1 MRILGVDPSSS
12 CTGVAFVVNGV
23 LEETAIWQP
32 EKKDSPAEKL
42 MDYYH
47 WLTEIAEW
55 LKPDMALVE
64 LVAVHRNMNTV
75 RVLAR
80 YEAASIIALKTQK
93 VLTMQGRVS
102 QARSIA
108 LGKGNLSKEEAYA
121 IVCEREPQHAWRTPK
136 KGGMDETDAYVLA
149 KAAMGVAEGA

>member
-1 MRILGVDPSSS
+1 MAYYYWL
-12 CTGVAFVVNGV
+12 AA
-23 LEETAIWQP
+23 TAVSW
-32 EKKDSPAEKL
+32 KV
-42 MDYYH
+42 
-47 WLTEIAEW
+47 
-55 LKPDMALVE
+55 DMALVE

-121 IVCEREPQHAWRTPK
+121 IVCEREPQHTWRTPK

>member
-1 MRILGVDPSSS
+1 MG
-12 CTGVAFVVNGV
+12 
-23 LEETAIWQP
+23 
-32 EKKDSPAEKL
+32 
-42 MDYYH
+42 YYH
-47 WLTEIAEW
+47 WLVELAGLW
-55 LKPDMALVE
+55 RPDMALVE

-80 YEAASIIALKTQK
+80 YEAASIIALKTSK

-102 QARSIA
+102 KARLIA

-121 IVCEREPQHAWRTPK
+121 AVCLREPQHEWRTPK